1 MKRVGVAVFLLLL
14 FLSRQRRTAD
24 AVWGEGFVRV
34 RGLHLMLNGD
44 PFFANGFNAY
54 WLMAVAAEPS
64 QRGKVSSAFRQ
75 ASRHGLAIA
84 RTWAFSDGG
93 SGNTSALQISPGV
106 YDERVFQGLDF
117 VISEAGKYGIR
128 LILSLTNNYDSFG
141 GKKQYASWARNQGQ
155 AISSDDEFFTN
166 ALVKH
171 FYKNNAKAVITR
183 VNKFTG
189 VAYRDDPTIF
199 AWELMNEPRC
209 PSDPSGKTVQD
220 WIAEMAAYV
229 KSVDGNHLLEAGLEG
244 FYGQSAPA
252 EKQFVAD
259 HNVGTDFIANNQIK
273 GIDFATVHSYPD
285 QWLPAADEEAQ
296 LGFLNRWLDAHLEDA
311 REVLRK
317 PLLVAEFGK
326 SSRSPGFTPAQR
338 EALFGAVFS
347 KIYWS
352 ARAGG
357 GGPATGGL
365 FWQLLAEGMESYGD
379 GYEVVLEELRW
390 TTSNLIA
397 QNCRK
402 LRHLGKLIARLRDI
416 GRLELIP
423 VVRSPHRLS
432 SSRDAK
438 N

>member
-1 MKRVGVAVFLLLL
+1 
-14 FLSRQRRTAD
+14 
-24 AVWGEGFVRV
+24 
-34 RGLHLMLNGD
+34 MLNGD

-54 WLMAVAAEPS
+54 WLMAWRRSRRRGQGLFRLQAGLPPWPRHS
-64 QRGKVSSAFRQ
+64 QDLGLQRRRQ
-75 ASRHGLAIA
+75 RKHQRSPDL
-84 RTWAFSDGG
+84 
-93 SGNTSALQISPGV
+93 PGV

-141 GKKQYASWARNQGQ
+141 GKRQYASWARSQGQ

-166 ALVKH
+166 PSDFVGCDH
-171 FYKNNAKAVITR
+171 E

-326 SSRSPGFTPAQR
+326 SSRSPASPPRRGRPSSAPSTPR
-338 EALFGAVFS
+338 S
-347 KIYWS
+347 T
-352 ARAGG
+352 
-357 GGPATGGL
+357 GPLGP
-365 FWQLLAEGMESYGD
+365 LLAEGMESYGD
-379 GYEVVLEELRW
+379 GYEVVLEELHW

-432 SSRDAK
+432 FARDAK